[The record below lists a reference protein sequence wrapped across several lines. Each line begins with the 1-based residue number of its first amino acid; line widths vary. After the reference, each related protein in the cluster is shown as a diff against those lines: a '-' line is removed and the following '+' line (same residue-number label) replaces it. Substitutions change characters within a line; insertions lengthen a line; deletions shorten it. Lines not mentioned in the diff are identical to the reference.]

1 MQYLNGNVRG
11 TMRRALFLPIA
22 SLVLVLG
29 WLVPAVAQTTTG
41 SVRGLVKDSTGAVI
55 GGAKVSITDKKT
67 NSSQNATTNAS
78 GEFFFTNLPNG
89 EYEVSVE
96 ATNFKKTTVTDVT
109 VNINQTTDL
118 PVTVEAGGGS
128 ETIEVSAAGTEL
140 VETTTTTLASSFES
154 RKVVELGQT
163 AVAGGIYNLALT
175 IPNVTGGG
183 GVGVGSGG
191 SVGGQRPRNNNF
203 MVDGVDNNDKSVT
216 GPAMYI
222 SPETVSELAVQTNQS
237 AAEFGR
243 STGGQFIVVTK
254 SGTNQ
259 FHGTGY
265 FFLQNRNLNALDVTQ
280 KIAGVVRDN
289 PGPGQ
294 RVNPRFD
301 NNRFGGNIGGP
312 IVKDKLFFFT
322 SYEGIV
328 TGQAAGAGGFRTP
341 TAAGFAAL
349 AALPT
354 GPGNISAA
362 NLAFL
367 RQYLPVAATSDR
379 NITVLGQQIPIG
391 PVTVNAPNFQNR
403 RNFVL
408 TLDFNQDENDVH
420 RFRFLYD
427 RVRAIDAA
435 ASLPIFFT
443 NTPTDNRLTSYTWV
457 HTFSP
462 TLNNEL
468 RLAYRRQVN
477 DTPVPNIAAPFALDA
492 FPNIGLGEFGIN
504 IGPNPN
510 APQGRTDGGY
520 QLIDNVSWVV
530 GNHSMK
536 FGVDIRR
543 AIGTNRFIQRVR
555 GDYQY
560 TATAGSTDLFLRDI
574 SPNGLNQRTL
584 GGGVYSGNQTL
595 FFAFAQDDWRI
606 TKNLT
611 LNLGLRYVYQQAPFS
626 ADEQQANAIASV
638 PGLIE
643 FRKLKTQKKNFS
655 PSVGLAYAPEF
666 NEGFFHHVF
675 GAPGTSSIR
684 ASFSMARDVIF
695 DNIYL
700 NARTGFPQFS
710 SLIDIA
716 PTAALPNYFASG
728 AISPTAIPA
737 GPPTDPNVARSR
749 TTSYN
754 PDQQVPYS
762 MAWSLSVQRQFGK
775 DWGFEMR
782 YLGTRGVNL
791 IVQQQINRQPVVN
804 STRFIPTFTSTP
816 TPAQLASLTTTVGQ
830 LATARNAG
838 GNIVPAF
845 LANNLAGVITAQSP
859 IGNSTYHAFSASTN
873 KRFSKGYVLGASYT
887 WSRLIDDST
896 AELFSTVLTPRRAED
911 FQDLTRERAVSAL
924 NSTHRFTLNGI
935 YELPFFLKSNNWALR
950 TFLGGF
956 QVAGTLTF
964 ESGKP
969 YTPLSGA
976 DANVNG
982 DAAAD
987 RTVINPNGQ
996 ANIGTSVFGVDAAG
1010 NIFGAPRPDGTVVP
1024 ISLATNSPIV
1034 AWVATNPNARY
1045 IQAQFGA
1052 RANGGRNTITL
1063 PGINNLD
1070 LTLYKNFRV
1079 RESMVVQFRAD
1090 MFNVTNTP
1098 QFTPGSIRGVNPV
1111 ATSGAA
1117 ITQINTVTNPLFN
1130 TPQRVLSSNP
1140 RIVQLALRLNF

>member
-41 SVRGLVKDSTGAVI
+41 SVRGLVKDSSGAVI

-67 NSSQNATTNAS
+67 NSTQNATTNAG

-89 EYEVSVE
+89 QYEVAVE

-118 PVTVEAGGGS
+118 PVTVEAGGGN
-128 ETIEVSAAGTEL
+128 ETVEVSAAGTEL

-154 RKVVELGQT
+154 RKVVELAQT
-163 AVAGGIYNLALT
+163 TSAGGIYNLALT
-175 IPNVTGGG
+175 IPNVTGSGG
-183 GVGVGSGG
+183 IGVGTGG

-222 SPETVSELAVQTNQS
+222 SPETVSELSVQTNQS
-237 AAEFGR
+237 ASEFGR

-259 FHGTGY
+259 FHGSAY
-265 FFLQNRNLNALDVTQ
+265 FFLQNRNLNALDVSQ
-280 KIAGVVRDN
+280 KIQGVVRDN

-294 RVNPRFD
+294 SLNPRFD

-312 IVKDKLFFFT
+312 IVKNKLFFFT

-328 TGQAAGAGGFRTP
+328 TGLASGGGGIRTP

-354 GPGNISAA
+354 TPGNISAA

-379 NITVLGQQIPIG
+379 TITVLGQQIPIG
-391 PVTVNAPNFQNR
+391 PVAINAPNFANQ

-420 RFRFLYD
+420 RFRFLYN

-435 ASLPIFFT
+435 ASLPVFFT

-462 TLNNEL
+462 TINNEL

-477 DTPVPNIAAPFALDA
+477 DTPVPSITAPFGLDT
-492 FPNIGLGEFGIN
+492 FPNIGLGEFGVN

-520 QLIDNVSWVV
+520 QLVDNVSWVL
-530 GNHSMK
+530 GNHSLK
-536 FGVDIRR
+536 FGVDVRR

-560 TATAGSTDLFLRDI
+560 TAAAGATERFLRDL
-574 SPNGLNQRTL
+574 SPNGLAQRTV
-584 GGGVYSGNQTL
+584 GGGVYSGNQTQ
-595 FFAFAQDDWRI
+595 FFGFFQDDWRT

-626 ADEQQANAIASV
+626 ADEQQANAVASAAGV
-638 PGLIE
+638 LQ
-643 FRKLKTQKKNFS
+643 FRKLKTQKANFS
-655 PSVGLAYAPEF
+655 PVVGIAYAPDF
-666 NEGFFHHVF
+666 NEGFFHHIF
-675 GAPGTSSIR
+675 GNPGESSIR
-684 ASFSMARDVIF
+684 AGFSMARDVIF

-710 SLIDIA
+710 VLVDRTNDTS
-716 PTAALPNYFASG
+716 TGFFAGG
-728 AISPTAIPA
+728 AIPSTPQGSATLSTA
-737 GPPTDPNVARSR
+737 DARR
-749 TTSYN
+749 LTTSYN
-754 PDQQVPYS
+754 PDQKVAYS
-762 MAWSLSVQRQFGK
+762 MSWSLGVQRQLGK
-775 DWGFEMR
+775 DWGFEIR

-791 IVQQQINRQPVVN
+791 IVQQQINRQAVVN
-804 STRFIPTFTSTP
+804 ANRSIPTFFAQP
-816 TPAQLASLTTTVGQ
+816 TAAQLAGLTTTVSQ
-830 LATARNAG
+830 LLALRNG
-838 GNIVPAF
+838 PNFGNSVPSF
-845 LANNLAGVITAQSP
+845 LAAGFFAGTSPTSTTAGVGGITAQSP
-859 IGNSTYHAFSASTN
+859 IGNSTYHALSLSAN
-873 KRFSKGYVLGASYT
+873 KRYSRGYYLGASYT

-911 FQDLTRERAVSAL
+911 FQNLRNERSVSAL
-924 NSTHRFTLNGI
+924 DSTHRFTLNGA
-935 YELPFFLKSNNWALR
+935 YDLPFFLKSNNWALR
-950 TFLGGF
+950 TFIGGF

-964 ESGKP
+964 ETGKP
-969 YTPLSGA
+969 YTPVSGV
-976 DANVNG
+976 DSNLNG
-982 DAAAD
+982 DTAGD
-987 RTVINPNGQ
+987 RTVINPAGTQGVSSTVRGIDING
-996 ANIGTSVFGVDAAG
+996 NT
-1010 NIFGAPRPDGTVVP
+1010 T
-1024 ISLATNSPIV
+1024 TNNALIV
-1034 AWVATNPNARY
+1034 AYVANNSNARY
-1045 IQAQFGA
+1045 VQAGLGA
-1052 RANGGRNTITL
+1052 RANGGRNTLRL

-1070 LTLYKNFRV
+1070 LSVSKNFNL
-1079 RESMVVQFRAD
+1079 RESLKAQFRAD
-1090 MFNVTNTP
+1090 FFNFTNTP
-1098 QFTPGSIRGVNPV
+1098 QFIPGSLRGVNPI

-1117 ITQINTVTNPLFN
+1117 VTQVNTAGNPLFN
-1130 TPQRVLSSNP
+1130 TPQRIFSGNP
-1140 RIVQLALRLNF
+1140 RIIQLALRLDF